1 VNGHAYVVQINEGGD
16 ISQVTDAASAPAPAA
31 PASSS
36 SGSGEPVNA
45 PLSGNIWKILVSAG
59 QQVNEGDVLL
69 ILEAMKME
77 TQIVAS
83 KSGTVASISVKQGDA
98 VKVGDQ
104 LVSIA

>member
-1 VNGHAYVVQINEGGD
+1 VA
-16 ISQVTDAASAPAPAA
+16 APAA
-31 PASSS
+31 PVGA
-36 SGSGEPVNA
+36 GEPVNA
-45 PLSGNIWKILVSAG
+45 PLSGNIWKIHVSAW

-83 KSGTVASISVKQGDA
+83 KSGVVASLSVKEGDT

-104 LVSIA
+104 LVTIA